1 MKCIILLILIITT
14 ACSSGKVTNKNNT
27 SKKVK
32 NPTERYFQKK
42 LASKRKQLA
51 YIY

>member
-14 ACSSGKVTNKNNT
+14 ACSSGKVTKNNT